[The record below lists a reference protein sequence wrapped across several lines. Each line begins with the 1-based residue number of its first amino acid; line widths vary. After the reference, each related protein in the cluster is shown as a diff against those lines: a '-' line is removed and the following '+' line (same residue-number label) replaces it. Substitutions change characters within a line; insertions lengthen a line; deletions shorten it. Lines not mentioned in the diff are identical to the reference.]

1 MSDET
6 DKITGRTRTQG
17 KLRASEIRY
26 QRLFETA
33 RDGIL
38 ILGAATRKIT
48 DVNPFMV
55 ELLGYARAEFL
66 GKELWEIGLL
76 KDKEAS
82 QVAFQE
88 LQENGHIRYEDL
100 PLETKKGKRREVEF
114 ISNIYEEDGQQVIQC
129 NIRDVTARKQAEK
142 ERSDLLAREQAAR
155 AEAEAAN
162 RAKDEF
168 LAIVSHELRTP
179 LTAILGMTSL
189 LRMGRWDDSA
199 GALEIIERNAKAQAQ
214 LIEDLLD
221 ISRIVTGKFYLEV
234 KPVRLAHIINAAID
248 AVNPAADAKN
258 IQIHTHLD
266 KDAGLISGDP
276 NRLQQVLWNL
286 LSNAIKFTPEGGRIQ
301 IRLERVGE
309 PPGSHAQVTV
319 SDTGK
324 VSARTFFPLYSTAS
338 VRPIARLRGVT
349 EGLG

>member
-88 LQENGHIRYEDL
+88 LQENGHIRYEDCRSK
-100 PLETKKGKRREVEF
+100 PKKESDGKSSLSATSTRKTANKSFNATYATSPRASRR
-114 ISNIYEEDGQQVIQC
+114 
-129 NIRDVTARKQAEK
+129 R
-142 ERSDLLAREQAAR
+142 
-155 AEAEAAN
+155 
-162 RAKDEF
+162 
-168 LAIVSHELRTP
+168 
-179 LTAILGMTSL
+179 
-189 LRMGRWDDSA
+189 
-199 GALEIIERNAKAQAQ
+199 RNA
-214 LIEDLLD
+214 LICWPV
-221 ISRIVTGKFYLEV
+221 SRRRAP
-234 KPVRLAHIINAAID
+234 KP
-248 AVNPAADAKN
+248 K
-258 IQIHTHLD
+258 
-266 KDAGLISGDP
+266 
-276 NRLQQVLWNL
+276 
-286 LSNAIKFTPEGGRIQ
+286 
-301 IRLERVGE
+301 
-309 PPGSHAQVTV
+309 PP
-319 SDTGK
+319 
-324 VSARTFFPLYSTAS
+324 TAPKTS
-338 VRPIARLRGVT
+338 FW
-349 EGLG
+349 